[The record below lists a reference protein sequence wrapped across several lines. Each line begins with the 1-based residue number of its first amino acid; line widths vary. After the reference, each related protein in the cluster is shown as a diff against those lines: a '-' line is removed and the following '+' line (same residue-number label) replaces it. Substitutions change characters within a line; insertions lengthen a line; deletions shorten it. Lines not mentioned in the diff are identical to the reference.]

1 MQRQLLLYSDAPIFG
16 GAERHLLELA
26 RMLPRNDYDITVVLS
41 EEGSVDHLAA
51 LIEQSGVR
59 CRRLPAIPTLQARGA
74 FVKVWRFFMQNR
86 FDVTHFQLTDAR
98 SCTGAMTAAVLAL
111 KSRFIT
117 TEHLPRSVFDDKPL
131 PRRVRTAASH
141 VAHTITATE
150 ADRAAVRA
158 RPWNKSQVHLV
169 ANGVADD
176 GPPSAERRAAARRA
190 LGFED
195 DQLLLAGF
203 MGRLIPQKNPD
214 LFVEA
219 LRRAAPVHPQAR
231 FLVFGDGPLLPELQR
246 KCSELGFG
254 EVVRWYGFRDDARE
268 LLQGLDLF
276 VSTSHV
282 EAMPYCVLEAMSA
295 GLPVLGMRISGLIET
310 VADRASGVLV
320 PPGDGD
326 ILGGALIAALSDRDR
341 LRRYGAVGRE
351 RALLLFDARHT
362 AARTAEIYALSL
374 HGDSSH
380 AS

>member
-1 MQRQLLLYSDAPIFG
+1 MQRQLLLYSDAPVFG

-26 RMLPRNDYDITVVLS
+26 RLLPRDLFDITVVLS
-41 EEGSVDHLAA
+41 EEGSVDHLAK
-51 LIEQSGVR
+51 LIEASGVR
-59 CRRLPAIPTLQARGA
+59 CRRLPAIPTLKARGA
-74 FVKVWRFFMQNR
+74 FLKVWRFFMQNR

-98 SCTGAMTAAVLAL
+98 ACTGAMTAAVLAL
-111 KSRFIT
+111 KSNFIA
-117 TEHLPRSVFDDKPL
+117 TEHLPRSSFDDKPL

-141 VAHTITATE
+141 IAHTITATA
-150 ADRAAVRA
+150 ADRSAVLARA
-158 RPWNKSQVHLV
+158 WNRSHVHV
-169 ANGVADD
+169 VPNGVADD
-176 GPPSAERRAAARRA
+176 GAPNAARRAAARRA
-190 LGFED
+190 LGFD
-195 DQLLLAGF
+195 DEGLLLAGF

-231 FLVFGDGPLLPELQR
+231 FLVLGDGPLLPELQR

-276 VSTSHV
+276 VSTSDV

-295 GLPVLGMRISGLIET
+295 GLPVLGARIPGLIET
-310 VADRASGVLV
+310 VADHASGVLV

-326 ILGGALIAALSDRDR
+326 AFGGALISALSDPGR

-351 RALLLFDARHT
+351 RALLLFDARYT
-362 AARTAEIYALSL
+362 ATRTAEIYALPTT
-374 HGDSSH
+374 
-380 AS
+380 ASIAAPV